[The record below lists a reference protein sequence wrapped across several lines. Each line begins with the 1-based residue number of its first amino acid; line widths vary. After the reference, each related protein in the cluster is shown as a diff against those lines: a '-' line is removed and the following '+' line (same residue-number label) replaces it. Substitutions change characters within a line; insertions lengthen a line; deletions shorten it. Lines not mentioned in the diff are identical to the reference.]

1 MRLHHQFELN
11 IENRGEG
18 SQIFAIQP
26 SVVEELVTSLTR
38 KGYTV
43 LKSSAHYMGIPQSIT
58 VIKEFTGPF
67 TTLFSSKLK
76 EDFDA
81 ISAKLGIDKL
91 FN

>member
-67 TTLFSSKLK
+67 TTLFSSKVK
-76 EDFDA
+76 EDFDE

>member
-76 EDFDA
+76 EDFDT

>member
-11 IENRGEG
+11 IENSGEG

-26 SVVEELVTSLTR
+26 SAVEELVTSLTR

-67 TTLFSSKLK
+67 TTLFSSKVK
-76 EDFDA
+76 EDFDE